1 MTLRHLSVVVALT
14 LFASA
19 CGGTLS
25 STSEAEAADEVE
37 SVMQAFLDA
46 LEVEDWPTAR
56 EHVTPQFLLLEDGRR
71 MSWSEAR
78 AMIEEAGFEQVDWTL
93 SGFETR
99 IADDVAYTTYLN
111 HGRFVVEQD
120 TLQVEFLESA
130 VLRRASGSWRV
141 ALLHSSVIPDEGE
154 GPGPEPGD
162 GSGSAVEGETGDD
175 PGANGA
181 P

>member
-1 MTLRHLSVVVALT
+1 MTLRHLSVVVVFT
-14 LFASA
+14 LLVAA
-19 CGGTLS
+19 CGDTID
-25 STSEAEAADEVE
+25 STSEAEAAEEVE

-56 EHVTPQFLLLEDGRR
+56 EHVSPRFLLLEDGRR

-78 AMIEEAGFEQVDWTL
+78 AMIEEAGFERVDWTL

-99 IADDVAYTTYLN
+99 VADDVAYTTYVN

-120 TLQVEFLESA
+120 TLEVEFLESA

-141 ALLHSSVIPDEGE
+141 VLLHSSVIPDEGE
-154 GPGPEPGD
+154 GPGPDPGD
-162 GSGSAVEGETGDD
+162 GSGVSVEGEAGDD
-175 PGANGA
+175 PGGNGA